1 MKDSCE
7 GQHEAMDLSHHL
19 QLSGCLS
26 HSHTVVQLEIVRI
39 LIKNGLIL

>member
-7 GQHEAMDLSHHL
+7 GQNEAMDLSHHL

-26 HSHTVVQLEIVRI
+26 QSHTVVQLDIVRI
-39 LIKNGLIL
+39 LIKNGSIL